1 MERAGYDWRRGA
13 RWQEHL
19 RHRAGRSAP
28 ARAGI
33 RQPHSARRS
42 DRLPAGTDAHR
53 KRFRHAGAGVGD
65 RHAAAASRHRH
76 RFARARPIRLRQ
88 QSRQL
93 QSRGRARR
101 RGDGSD
107 RARRAAC
114 GLHRQ
119 FAGRTPDHAHG
130 RGPSDRDRRCRIA
143 RYRPGDRAEGAGAP
157 QELCRQA
164 AGAAQF
170 CRRRR
175 DPAPAVHRPI
185 SSGHGGGVARSRT
198 PHLAHEGRRADADL

>member
-1 MERAGYDWRRGA
+1 MTGGGRG
-13 RWQEHL
+13 WQEHL
-19 RHRAGRSAP
+19 CHRAGRSAP
-28 ARAGI
+28 ACEGI
-33 RQPHSARRS
+33 RQPHRARRS
-42 DRLPAGTDAHR
+42 GRLPAGTDAHR
-53 KRFRHAGAGVGD
+53 GRFRRAGAGSGE
-65 RHAAAASRHRH
+65 RHGAAASRYRH

-101 RGDGSD
+101 RSDGSD

-119 FAGRTPDHAHG
+119 FAGRAPDHAHG
-130 RGPSDRDRRCRIA
+130 RGASDRDRRRRIA
-143 RYRPGDRAEGAGAP
+143 RYRPGDRAEGAGAAE
-157 QELCRQA
+157 ELCRQA

-175 DPAPAVHRPI
+175 DPAPLVRRAI
-185 SSGHGGGVARSRT
+185 SFGHGGGVARGRA
-198 PHLAHEGRRADADL
+198 PHLAHEGWRADADL